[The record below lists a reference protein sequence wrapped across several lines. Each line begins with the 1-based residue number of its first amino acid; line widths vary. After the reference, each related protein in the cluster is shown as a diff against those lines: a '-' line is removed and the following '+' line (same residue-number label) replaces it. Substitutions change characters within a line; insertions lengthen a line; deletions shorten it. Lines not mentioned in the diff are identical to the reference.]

1 MSQTAPP
8 TLVPEK
14 KKNDKKKKK
23 KKRSSSLTAAARTT
37 VVFNS
42 ASCLLKA
49 VYSLEP
55 SPSVTARSIATAT
68 GLTPGH
74 VAVMPS
80 AAGGGEHSGARRVHS
95 LVDSDAADSV
105 KRRRKTAASPGQAC
119 TSCGRT
125 DSPEWRKGPDGKHT
139 LCNACGLRYARHQS
153 KAMRK
158 LNASDNN

>member
-1 MSQTAPP
+1 MFFFFFFFFFTFATYNNQ
-8 TLVPEK
+8 K
-14 KKNDKKKKK
+14 K
-23 KKRSSSLTAAARTT
+23 

-55 SPSVTARSIATAT
+55 SPSATARTIATAT

-74 VAVMPS
+74 VPVMPTAS
-80 AAGGGEHSGARRVHS
+80 IVEHSGARRLHHVT
-95 LVDSDAADSV
+95 DSDTADSV

-158 LNASDNN
+158 LNASENN